1 MTAVRRSLPTVVVC
15 VATLAGCSL
24 DADVEPSTAS
34 VSGPLSSAAT
44 AAGAYD
50 VGERLTGQ
58 AFAALTGASAS
69 EYARVHVEISGES
82 GGVQTRVEGDL
93 DASDPADL
101 RLALTRAE
109 PDPALLVLAGGVLY
123 SGTAGGPFGRGDPGD
138 LPFGLERR
146 LGEAALGYV
155 DSGAVTGAKYLGDE
169 DVAGVSAQHLETEGR
184 GAMAGAEV
192 WVADGRVV
200 RFVGESDEG
209 AVTVT
214 FSAFGERVVIEP
226 PEKGQDLLG

>member
-1 MTAVRRSLPTVVVC
+1 MVVC

-34 VSGPLSSAAT
+34 VSGPLSSAAP

-50 VGERLTGQ
+50 VGEGLSG
-58 AFAALTGASAS
+58 ADFAALVGADASA
-69 EYARVHVEISGES
+69 YARVHVEISGES

-138 LPFGLERR
+138 LPFGLEDR

-155 DSGAVTGAKYLGDE
+155 NADQVTGATFVGEE
-169 DVAGVSAQHLETEGR
+169 DVAGVTAQRFEIEGR
-184 GAMAGAEV
+184 DAMAGAEV